1 MRQMIKHYN
10 TDLTHLTCQCGEAI
24 LLSSMLEV
32 KLPCSHLIYLGA
44 SFPEIEV
51 QNLDMNN
58 STKGELVI
66 EYNYVESNNV
76 ELNNDY
82 SAKIRKYA
90 YKIIKRYSYC
100 QEKEK
105 IAAFVDEKLV
115 FDEDPTKFVLGYP
128 IKVFDVIDQG
138 ILLFKKEKQATNDT
152 IIEKV

>member
-1 MRQMIKHYN
+1 MNYKRKIKRIYSNTPDNIMRQKIKHYN

-32 KLPCSHLIYLGA
+32 QLPCSHLIYLGA

-58 STKGELVI
+58 STKGELII

-82 SAKIRKYA
+82 FAKTRKYA

-100 QEKEK
+100 
-105 IAAFVDEKLV
+105 
-115 FDEDPTKFVLGYP
+115 
-128 IKVFDVIDQG
+128 
-138 ILLFKKEKQATNDT
+138 
-152 IIEKV
+152 